1 MMPLLALLADSG
13 PQVSI
18 APGGIIHIGDLTI
31 TNSILYG
38 WVSIAVMLVV
48 LISIARRVTV
58 RPKGGAV
65 QFIEVGVEF
74 VINTIGSAFDDK
86 AVARRYAPFF
96 VTLFFF
102 LLINNWLGLIPGVGE
117 ALHVGATPLL
127 RPFTADFN
135 GTLAAAVVTM
145 FVVWRASAHELGGF
159 RKFLRHFFAGSPL
172 NPLYLV
178 IGILEMF
185 SHLMRIVSLS
195 LRLFLNIAIGEIVI
209 SVFAYLGHLIAPLT
223 AAPFFLIDSFEGA
236 LQAFIFTVLSIMY
249 LAAAVN
255 HGGHEEAATDH
266 DPLTELN
273 RPERISEGSVSAEAI
288 S

>member
-1 MMPLLALLADSG
+1 MVAWLSYLAESG
-13 PQVSI
+13 PPVSI
-18 APGGIIHIGDLTI
+18 APGGILHLGGMTI

-38 WVSIAVMLVV
+38 WISIAIMLVL
-48 LISIARRVTV
+48 LIAVARRVTV
-58 RPKGGAV
+58 KPKSGAV
-65 QFIEVGVEF
+65 QFVEIGVEF
-74 VINTIGSAFDDK
+74 ITNTIGGAFDDK
-86 AVARRYAPFF
+86 AVARRYTPFF

-145 FVVWRASAHELGGF
+145 FVVWSASARELGGF
-159 RKFLRHFFAGSPL
+159 RKFLRHFFSGSPL

-209 SVFAYLGHLIAPLT
+209 AVFTYLGHFLAPLT
-223 AAPFFLIDSFEGA
+223 ATPFFLIDGFEGA

-255 HGGHEEAATDH
+255 HGSHEEATEH
-266 DPLTELN
+266 DTLTAPG
-273 RPERISEGSVSAEAI
+273 RPERISEGPAPAEAV